1 MHINLLSIRWCILR
15 IYFLSFVISV
25 LCITIFPLIKIY
37 GRNSIFL
44 ILTISSVIP
53 LFFFKF
59 TFFRNNSFFEKFL
72 GHYSFYTNYFIIII
86 LVIFILGILFS
97 FFSLDFFQFLKKHK
111 IFFNIFIV
119 MLLAFLGIIGYKN
132 YTQTYIQNYRI
143 TVSKFSN
150 IKSLK
155 VGFISDLHLSRT
167 SSEKHLEKTFNLL
180 KKQNIDILIIGGDL
194 LDYDHKGLKIDI
206 GKHLNLLKPKYGIFV
221 TLGNHEYY
229 GGVEENIKFL
239 RGLNI
244 HLLKDEI
251 IDIHG
256 IKLVGRDDRH
266 NTFRK
271 SLDKLLEQTTPSS
284 PIIVLDHNPLS
295 INESIDNNVDLH
307 LSGHTH
313 NGQFYPY
320 NLIVK
325 KLYLNANGYKKF
337 ENTNTIVSSG
347 LGSWLIPYRIGSS
360 SQIIII
366 DIDFL

>member
-15 IYFLSFVISV
+15 IYFLSFVISI

-37 GRNSIFL
+37 GKNSVFL
-44 ILTISSVIP
+44 ILFIASIIP

-86 LVIFILGILFS
+86 LVIFIVGILSS
-97 FFSLDFFQFLKKHK
+97 FFSLNFFQFLKKHK
-111 IFFNIFIV
+111 MIFNIFV
-119 MLLAFLGIIGYKN
+119 VLLLAFLGIIGYKN
-132 YTQTYIQNYRI
+132 YTQTYIENYKI
-143 TVSKFSN
+143 KIPKFSN
-150 IKSLK
+150 VKSLR
-155 VGFISDLHLSRT
+155 VGFISDLHLSGT
-167 SSEKHLEKTFNLL
+167 SNEKYLEKTFNLL
-180 KKQNIDILIIGGDL
+180 KNQNIDILMIGGDL

-206 GKHLNLLKPKYGIFV
+206 NKYLNMLAPKYGIFV

-229 GGVEENIKFL
+229 GGIEENIKFL
-239 RGLNI
+239 KGLNI

-251 IDIHG
+251 VDIHG
-256 IKLVGRDDRH
+256 IKFVGRDDRH
-266 NTFRK
+266 NTFRE
-271 SLDKLLEQTTPSS
+271 SLDRLLDQTTSDS

-295 INESIDNNVDLH
+295 IEESINSNVDLH

-320 NLIVK
+320 NFIVK

-360 SQIIII
+360 SQIVII